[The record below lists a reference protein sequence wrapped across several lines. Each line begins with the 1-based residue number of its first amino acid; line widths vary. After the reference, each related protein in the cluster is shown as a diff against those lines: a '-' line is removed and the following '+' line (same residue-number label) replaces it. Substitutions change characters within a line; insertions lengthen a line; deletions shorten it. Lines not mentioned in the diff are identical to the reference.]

1 MAKQSDKI
9 KRYAKDFAEELRDF
23 AGEISLSDRE
33 KVDVLKEICNLKEM
47 ITGYEKLFTE
57 QCGENAAGV

>member
-1 MAKQSDKI
+1 MAKPSEKV

-33 KVDVLKEICNLKEM
+33 KVDVLSEIHNLKSM
-47 ITGYEKLFTE
+47 IYGYELLFE
-57 QCGENAAGV
+57 QLKGGGNA

>member
-33 KVDVLKEICNLKEM
+33 KVDVLSEIHNLKSM
-47 ITGYEKLFTE
+47 IHGYELLFE
-57 QCGENAAGV
+57 QSKGGDNA